1 MSCPCKHKR
10 KVEPMDEEPKTQTTP
25 APNPATPARTGACPF
40 CLRKHLL
47 AARGYA
53 REVAEDPAREW
64 ETEMLLENLVLAED
78 HADALGE
85 QSLRAAIRTARHAVE
100 DGAAPDV
107 RSIYEQFKACGAWRD
122 ALAKRSAF

>member
-10 KVEPMDEEPKTQTTP
+10 KAEPMDEEKKQQA
-25 APNPATPARTGACPF
+25 APESNATPTRSGACPF

-64 ETEMLLENLVLAED
+64 ETEMLIENLILAED
-78 HADALGE
+78 HASALGE
-85 QSLRAAIRTARHAVE
+85 QPLRAAIRTARHMVE
-100 DGAAPDV
+100 DGATPDV
-107 RSIYEQFKACGAWRD
+107 CALYEVFKASGAWRD
-122 ALAKRSAF
+122 ALAKHSAF

>member
-10 KVEPMDEEPKTQTTP
+10 KVEPMDEKPETPTTP
-25 APNPATPARTGACPF
+25 APTRSGACPF

-53 REVAEDPAREW
+53 REVAEDPTREW
-64 ETEMLLENLVLAED
+64 ETEMLIENLVLAED
-78 HADALGE
+78 HALALGE
-85 QSLRAAIRTARHAVE
+85 QNLRDAIRTARHTLE
-100 DGAAPDV
+100 DGATPDV
-107 RSIYEQFKACGAWRD
+107 CALYEAFKASDAWRD

>member
-10 KVEPMDEEPKTQTTP
+10 KVEPMDEEPKTQATP
-25 APNPATPARTGACPF
+25 APTRSGACPF

-53 REVAEDPAREW
+53 REVAEDPTREW
-64 ETEMLLENLVLAED
+64 ETEMLIENLVLAED
-78 HADALGE
+78 HASALGE

-100 DGAAPDV
+100 DGATPDV
-107 RSIYEQFKACGAWRD
+107 CLLYEQFKACGAWRD
-122 ALAKRSAF
+122 ALEKRSAF